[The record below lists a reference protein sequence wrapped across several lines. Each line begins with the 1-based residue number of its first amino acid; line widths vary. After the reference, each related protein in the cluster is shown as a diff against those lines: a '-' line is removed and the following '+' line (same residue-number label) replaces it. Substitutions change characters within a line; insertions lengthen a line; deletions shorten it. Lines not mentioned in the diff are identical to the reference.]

1 MADYNMVA
9 VVKVMPTD
17 PEVNLDELEA
27 KLKEALPEKFGLAK
41 VEREPIAFGLVALK
55 FYVLAK
61 DERATTSTRF
71 LKLSG
76 TSRTSRAPRSRPF
89 RGFEFSSLLFF
100 VVTFSQNLAKIF
112 LEVGLNF
119 VDGKHYTK

>member
-9 VVKVMPTD
+9 VVRIMPTD

-61 DERATTSTRF
+61 DEEGYDLDQVLNAFRQVENVESAEVETV
-71 LKLSG
+71 
-76 TSRTSRAPRSRPF
+76 SR
-89 RGFEFSSLLFF
+89 
-100 VVTFSQNLAKIF
+100 I
-112 LEVGLNF
+112 
-119 VDGKHYTK
+119 